1 LTPSDGV
8 VDKDS
13 SVFVE
18 RRFFPTMIKQKQNV
32 TLLRRDEF
40 FLPCLVVLLLF
51 VVDLALSLPFDFRF
65 DGLSQRTGICFVL
78 NGRDFVLDYRF
89 RGTY

>member
-1 LTPSDGV
+1 
-8 VDKDS
+8 
-13 SVFVE
+13 
-18 RRFFPTMIKQKQNV
+18 
-32 TLLRRDEF
+32 
-40 FLPCLVVLLLF
+40 LPCLVVLLLF